1 MYANFSREPLV
12 AQKFLPQVTRGDKR
26 IILVDGDPVGAI
38 NRVPISGEIRSNM
51 HVGGTATKI
60 GLTERISRFATLLD
74 PLLKKRDRFLWA
86 LMLLANISTE
96 INVTSPTGL
105 HELER
110 FDGINAASII
120 WNAIDEKLKA

>member
-1 MYANFSREPLV
+1 M

-51 HVGGTATKI
+51 HVGGTAAKI
-60 GLTERISRFATLLD
+60 GLTERISRFAKLLD

-86 LMLLANISTE
+86 LMLLANIS
-96 INVTSPTGL
+96 P
-105 HELER
+105 
-110 FDGINAASII
+110 
-120 WNAIDEKLKA
+120 KLMLLRLPVCMNWSVLME